1 MLYVGLTGGIGSGK
15 TLAGKIFS
23 TFGAPVFNA
32 DDETKKCYDRDPA
45 LRAKLTALLGN
56 DIYRNGQLQRP
67 VMAAKIFADTS
78 LLARVEALVH
88 PIVMTQ
94 FFQYADE
101 QQAPYVVL
109 ETAVLFESGIG
120 QQMHRTITLHAPE
133 AIRIQRVMARDNVD
147 EATVRQRM
155 KHQWSDEQRAAA
167 ADFIVTNDGQQP
179 LLPQLQ
185 AINRQLEI
193 RNCNQ

>member
-15 TLAGKIFS
+15 TLAGKILS
-23 TFGAPVFNA
+23 TLGTPVFNA
-32 DDETKKCYDRDPA
+32 DDETKKCYEHDPA

-56 DIYRNGQLQRP
+56 DIYCDGQLQRP
-67 VMAAKIFADTS
+67 VMAAKIFADVS
-78 LLARVEALVH
+78 LLTRVEALVH
-88 PIVMTQ
+88 PLIMTR
-94 FFQYADE
+94 FFRYAAE
-101 QQAPYVVL
+101 QQAPCVVL
-109 ETAVLFESGIG
+109 EAAILFESGIG
-120 QQMHRTITLHAPE
+120 QQMHRTIVIQAPE

-155 KHQWSDEQRAAA
+155 KHQWSDEQRAAR

-185 AINRQLEI
+185 TINRQLQLATN
-193 RNCNQ
+193 R